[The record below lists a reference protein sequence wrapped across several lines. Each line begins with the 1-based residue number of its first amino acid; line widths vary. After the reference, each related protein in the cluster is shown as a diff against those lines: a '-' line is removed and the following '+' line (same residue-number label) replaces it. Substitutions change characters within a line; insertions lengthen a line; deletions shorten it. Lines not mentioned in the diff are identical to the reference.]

1 MAMLAGQMLMQ
12 PEVRKG
18 IGKLAKYLLVFG
30 GLGVAVLAF
39 IMLAKKFDP
48 LRAVGS
54 FFGNAFKG
62 ITNLFKGVL
71 GGAGGLLG
79 GIGGLF
85 GGLLPKA
92 VPKKLTYQEKV
103 MKLYGGKTEAD
114 ENLRREFRRYAK
126 VVTRELENLKRVEG
140 VPKEVSAR
148 MSLVQSAFKRV
159 DKKFVRDIPKQFEVV
174 WDRKREFLKENLE
187 KSFERAEMISLAEK
201 YAKEGKAYASK
212 LTLMEMQRGI
222 TR

>member
-1 MAMLAGQMLMQ
+1 M
-12 PEVRKG
+12 
-18 IGKLAKYLLVFG
+18 
-30 GLGVAVLAF
+30 
-39 IMLAKKFDP
+39 
-48 LRAVGS
+48 
-54 FFGNAFKG
+54 
-62 ITNLFKGVL
+62 FKGVL

-92 VPKKLTYQEKV
+92 VPKKLTYEEKV

-114 ENLRREFRRYAK
+114 ENLRREFRRYAT

-222 TR
+222 MR